1 MGVAMPPIQTILS
14 STNKHTS
21 NIMTRKIEIQMNRA
35 IQCATDWKSGNTRV
49 EKTVDSSRVY
59 LHGNLIAEIGDDWMQ
74 IFDGGWQSKTT
85 KSRLNALLEEFGGP
99 DDGIFQKAYQWF
111 LCADGVTLPFESGT
125 ILR

>member
-14 STNKHTS
+14 SANKHTS

-74 IFDGGWQSKTT
+74 IFDGGFQSKTT
-85 KSRLNALLEEFGGP
+85 KSRLNALLEEFGAP

-111 LCADGVTLPFESGT
+111 LRVDGATIPFESGT

>member
-1 MGVAMPPIQTILS
+1 MLMALCPKSAILKKS
-14 STNKHTS
+14 NKHTS
-21 NIMTRKIEIQMNRA
+21 NIMTRKIEIQMCTAVQR
-35 IQCATDWKSGNTRV
+35 ATDWKSGNTRV

-74 IFDGGWQSKTT
+74 IFDGGFQSKTT
-85 KSRLNALLEEFGGP
+85 KSRLNALLEEFGAP

-111 LCADGVTLPFESGT
+111 LRVDGATIPFESGT